1 MQWTFVLRSRKES
14 LWADGLDRK
23 TPSFAREAVGEKVRG
38 PDTEG
43 RLPGFEFWLWH
54 FQAVRSSVNYP
65 AFLCLFPPNSSNDT
79 DQIHAEARAIS

>member
-1 MQWTFVLRSRKES
+1 MQWKFVLRSRKES

-23 TPSFAREAVGEKVRG
+23 TPSFAREAVGEKVKG

-43 RLPGFEFWLWH
+43 RPPGFEFWLWH
-54 FQAVRSSVNYP
+54 FQAANYP
-65 AFLCLFPPNSSNDT
+65 AFLCLFPQNGSNNN